1 MQKHPHL
8 LVLYCHQFVCRVTFR
23 WLIYGCEQG
32 VRVSLFPR
40 ATLPHPSA
48 PQRFAAWQRKRNGLL
63 QGARATVG
71 VGQNPYR
78 NPTATFLAAPTRQ
91 ACSSLGACSIVAH
104 QRRNAVRRRVQEGV
118 PSLSCEFGSPELI
131 LMARYCQRPEGL
143 LHCRPFGGVWGGMVL
158 EENPYWD
165 MVLNIVLFRILGPL
179 AVLES

>member
-1 MQKHPHL
+1 MDANK
-8 LVLYCHQFVCRVTFR
+8 V
-23 WLIYGCEQG
+23 W
-32 VRVSLFPR
+32 RVSLFPR

-91 ACSSLGACSIVAH
+91 ACSPLGACSIVAH
-104 QRRNAVRRRVQEGV
+104 QRRNVRRRVQEGV

-143 LHCRPFGGVWGGMVL
+143 LHCRPFGSVGGNGVVGK
-158 EENPYWD
+158 P
-165 MVLNIVLFRILGPL
+165 ILGYGSEHCFVFGFWAFWLCLTHCLCCCLFPNQPNH
-179 AVLES
+179 E